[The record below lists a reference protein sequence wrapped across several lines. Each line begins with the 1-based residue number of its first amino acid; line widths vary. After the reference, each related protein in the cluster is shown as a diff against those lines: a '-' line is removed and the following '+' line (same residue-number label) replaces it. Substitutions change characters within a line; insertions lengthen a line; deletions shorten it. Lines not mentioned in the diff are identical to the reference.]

1 MAALQNQTLKQYFT
15 GLTII
20 HGALVMGQVIFAGVA
35 YYIHSQ
41 QSQSQVAS
49 TGDEITLYLTVAM
62 AIAGVAGG
70 HVISTS
76 KIKAL
81 KDFKSLG
88 EKLSGYR
95 TGLIL
100 RYALLEGPSLFALVN
115 YLKSGNITFL
125 TISAMLVA
133 ITILFRPSKE
143 RAIIDLEPNPTEK
156 KALEDP
162 DAVL

>member
-1 MAALQNQTLKQYFT
+1 MAAIKNQTLKQYFT
-15 GLTII
+15 SLTII
-20 HGALVMGQVIFAGVA
+20 HAALVMGQVLFAGVA

-41 QSQSQVAS
+41 QSQRQVAS
-49 TGDEITLYLTVAM
+49 TGDDITLYLTVAM

-76 KIKAL
+76 KIKSL
-81 KDFKSLG
+81 RNLKSLG

-95 TGLIL
+95 TALIL

-115 YLKSGNITFL
+115 YLTSGNIIFL
-125 TISAMLVA
+125 AISAMLVA

-143 RAIIDLEPNPTEK
+143 RAIIDLEPNPVEK
-156 KALEDP
+156 KDLENP
-162 DAVL
+162 DATL